1 MVISISNF
9 QRLKVVLNP
18 LSNPDGLSKVHGGSF
33 NLFLFPG
40 RDQSGRSGQ
49 VLIRYAAIENLRPSP
64 SVPARVIFGLHG
76 MESTW
81 SFNKHLHEGSSL
93 RRRTRWVPKGRPH
106 GTPPFTWEES
116 AEDVL
121 YKLKD
126 MENWDWSNLDSM
138 LQNIET
144 YNGLGYQRYHK
155 SVPSPYL
162 WSGTTIYTRG
172 KYVSDKKW
180 SSMAVSKQLGVAAM
194 LKVMQE
200 RGIK

>member
-1 MVISISNF
+1 
-9 QRLKVVLNP
+9 
-18 LSNPDGLSKVHGGSF
+18 
-33 NLFLFPG
+33 
-40 RDQSGRSGQ
+40 
-49 VLIRYAAIENLRPSP
+49 
-64 SVPARVIFGLHG
+64 
-76 MESTW
+76 
-81 SFNKHLHEGSSL
+81 
-93 RRRTRWVPKGRPH
+93 
-106 GTPPFTWEES
+106 
-116 AEDVL
+116 
-121 YKLKD
+121 

>member
-1 MVISISNF
+1 MTM
-9 QRLKVVLNP
+9 QERRWHKAKVDP
-18 LSNPDGLSKVHGGSF
+18 KW
-33 NLFLFPG
+33 
-40 RDQSGRSGQ
+40 RSRAEAA
-49 VLIRYAAIENLRPSP
+49 VNRYVANRNRYAAIENLRPSP